1 MKENE
6 RSVYRRGAEDGLKLG
21 PVLMLTV
28 TLVGVTPFVPWLT
41 LPALASIV
49 AVPVMAY
56 ILLKRGAAEDGE
68 DSTFSA
74 TWLHGTT
81 MFFFS
86 GLLLALYIFVAL
98 RWWQPDYYERVFD
111 MTIEILQNQPG
122 AQANEMVTQMQ
133 QMKEN
138 GEMPTPFDTSIEML
152 YFATVSGAM
161 LSTVLALIVKFTNN
175 LKK

>member
-1 MKENE
+1 MKENK

-28 TLVGVTPFVPWLT
+28 TLVGATPFVPWLT
-41 LPALASIV
+41 MPALASIV

-86 GLLLALYIFVAL
+86 GLLLALYVFIAL

-122 AQANEMVTQMQ
+122 AQANEMVEQMQ

-175 LKK
+175 FKK